1 MKYLPLLLLIVSCS
15 SPLKTNPRYSTD
27 FHMHVHENIPNED
40 MKFDAERALF
50 AADSIGVKRALILS
64 RAYHANIDAKE
75 ARKINEFVISE
86 ARRNP
91 SKLVAACGI
100 NPKVDY
106 VIDELRFCRYQKI
119 RVIKLHTM
127 ASGMDLKKEDDR
139 KKLETVLAEAD
150 QHDQTVLIH
159 GNFPQ
164 KQRGNEAQELL
175 KVIAKFPELRII
187 IGHLL
192 GREFEQLKLLK
203 HSNVFIEISIVP
215 IFMKSAAD
223 KERLLTTMRFVGM
236 RKFLFGSDWPVI
248 HPAETMKALRDLGL
262 TESEI
267 NLIINDNPK
276 RLNDLFEG

>member
-1 MKYLPLLLLIVSCS
+1 
-15 SPLKTNPRYSTD
+15 
-27 FHMHVHENIPNED
+27 MHVHENIPNED